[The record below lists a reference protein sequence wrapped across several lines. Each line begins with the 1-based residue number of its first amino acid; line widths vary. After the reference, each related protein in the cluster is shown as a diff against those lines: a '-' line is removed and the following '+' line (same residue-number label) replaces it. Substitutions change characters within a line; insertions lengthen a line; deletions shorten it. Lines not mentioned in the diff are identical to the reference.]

1 VHFRGEG
8 EDPYGEF
15 EEMNDL
21 SKDLHNKLSNGL
33 PEGALRYIMLTMW
46 RDRMWSTLRD
56 IRECLPR
63 DHGGKVF
70 AIYNEQWRIMT
81 WDWAHVGAVIRVLES
96 NRTTKYIRYTE
107 LDKCFI

>member
-1 VHFRGEG
+1 MIFTKFDQMVLKHFRGEG
-8 EDPYGEF
+8 QDPYGEF

-21 SKDLHNKLSNGL
+21 RKDLHNKLSKEL
-33 PEGALRYIMLTMW
+33 PEGALHYIMLTMW

-70 AIYNEQWRIMT
+70 AICNEPDRIMP
-81 WDWAHVGAVIRVLES
+81 WDWDNSYHW
-96 NRTTKYIRYTE
+96 
-107 LDKCFI
+107 